1 MNIVYQNIEESY
13 YNIEIEDITFYFSSS
28 FNLRRFKEKA
38 IDYAITEERKLIN
51 RFHVDI
57 NMKKYFLISFYKQIE
72 KRGFLIK
79 YKNITFKDDIL
90 INTDIIK

>member
-13 YNIEIEDITFYFSSS
+13 YKIEIEDITFYFSSS

-38 IDYAITEERKLIN
+38 IDYCINEERKLIN

-79 YKNITFKDDIL
+79 IKDKTYKDDIL
-90 INTDIIK
+90 INTIIK

>member
-13 YNIEIEDITFYFSSS
+13 YKIEIDDITFYFSSS

-38 IDYAITEERKLIN
+38 IDYCINEERKLIN

-57 NMKKYFLISFYKQIE
+57 KMRIYFLISFYKQIE
-72 KRGFLIK
+72 KRGFLISYENRK
-79 YKNITFKDDIL
+79 YRDDI
-90 INTDIIK
+90 IIKTSLEK